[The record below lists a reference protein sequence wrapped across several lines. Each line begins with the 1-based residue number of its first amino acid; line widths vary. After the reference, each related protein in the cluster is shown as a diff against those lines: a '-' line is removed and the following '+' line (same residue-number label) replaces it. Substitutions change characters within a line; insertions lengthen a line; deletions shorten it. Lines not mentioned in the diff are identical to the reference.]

1 MIGDT
6 ILFERTR
13 LGLTQEK
20 LSDYLHLTKATIS
33 KWENNQ
39 AKPDIDYLI
48 LMAKL
53 FDMTLDEL
61 VGFQKTLTDSKRGHL
76 FEQLRGQIDQQN
88 GTEFFHNIQDLAKH
102 YINDNK
108 TLLLL
113 VQLVLSNPAQ
123 IDSNPWSLELINRII
138 SKTTV
143 ESELQSAI
151 MLKVVILFQQKN
163 TMILSHFIRIVLINL
178 VRSYF
183 WPIASLLR
191 GKQGKQNKSYKL
203 KFTSKFC

>member
-13 LGLTQEK
+13 LGMTQEK

-61 VGFQKTLTDSKRGHL
+61 VGFQKTLTDSERGHL

-88 GTEFFHNIQDLAKH
+88 GTEFFLTF
-102 YINDNK
+102 K
-108 TLLLL
+108 T
-113 VQLVLSNPAQ
+113 
-123 IDSNPWSLELINRII
+123 
-138 SKTTV
+138 
-143 ESELQSAI
+143 
-151 MLKVVILFQQKN
+151 
-163 TMILSHFIRIVLINL
+163 
-178 VRSYF
+178 
-183 WPIASLLR
+183 
-191 GKQGKQNKSYKL
+191 
-203 KFTSKFC
+203 